1 MESRVLIA
9 RGSLGAG
16 PHLNPDL
23 SRSAA
28 YDSKSSMPFD
38 KVDSPRVLLEPAHP
52 IRNDKHANE
61 FLNCDAATLGE
72 VFQTQEDIAIENL
85 HEFNRLLRIT
95 HYSRTGL
102 LDGIEPS
109 IHGSPTLSRK

>member
-1 MESRVLIA
+1 MGSRFLIA

-28 YDSKSSMPFD
+28 YDSKPSMPN
-38 KVDSPRVLLEPAHP
+38 KVDSLRVLLEPAHP
-52 IRNDKHANE
+52 IRNDKHANQ
-61 FLNCDAATLGE
+61 FLNRDAATLGE
-72 VFQTQEDIAIENL
+72 VFQTQEDVAIENL
-85 HEFNRLLRIT
+85 HELNGLLRIT
-95 HYSRTGL
+95 HYSRTSL
-102 LDGIEPS
+102 LDRIEPS